1 METFTQV
8 LKVCQAEI
16 AELSHLQEPS
26 TLGCAAATAALIQV
40 VI

>member
-1 METFTQV
+1 MEAFTQV

-16 AELSHLQEPS
+16 AELSHLQE
-26 TLGCAAATAALIQV
+26 LGCAAATAALIQV